1 MTVESGSFFCEISSN
16 LGKALELLTFSTNDE
31 ERVGTFISF
40 LLQFINSKQEKHKA
54 ETLKLISLREKITL
68 QFFIFSSLTIVIIR
82 SQHCSKQQLWR

>member
-16 LGKALELLTFSTNDE
+16 LGKALELPTFSTNDE

-54 ETLKLISLREKITL
+54 ETLKLI
-68 QFFIFSSLTIVIIR
+68 
-82 SQHCSKQQLWR
+82 